1 MSNTTE
7 SEGPGGDSRQGQLL
21 REAADWRLLGLL
33 FECPSANWR
42 HQVEGLASETA
53 DAELCA
59 AAQQALQDATELLYH
74 SVFGPGGP
82 APAREASYRESL
94 QLGYLMSELNAF
106 YEAFAYRPATPEA
119 PDHVSVQIGF
129 IGYLRLKEAFALA
142 SSDAGH
148 AAVTAEAAARFIG
161 EHLSVLAEPL
171 ATALRNS
178 GVRHLELAGAAL
190 LRRVGPHPQAE
201 K

>member
-7 SEGPGGDSRQGQLL
+7 SGGAPVDSRQGQLL

-42 HQVEGLASETA
+42 HQVEGLAAETA
-53 DAELCA
+53 DAELRA
-59 AAQQALQDATELLYH
+59 AAQQALQDAAEPLYH

-82 APAREASYRESL
+82 APAREASCRESL

-106 YEAFAYRPATPEA
+106 YEAFAYRPATLEA

-129 IGYLRLKEAFALA
+129 VGYLKLKEAFALA
-142 SSDAGH
+142 SSDGGH
-148 AAVTAEAAARFIG
+148 AAITAEAAGRFIG

-171 ATALRNS
+171 AAALRNS
-178 GVRHLELAGAAL
+178 GVHHLELAGAVL
-190 LRRVGPHPQAE
+190 LRRVGPRPQAE